1 MTLLLVSFVVLLL
14 TGLPIAFV
22 LASCCLVWMLFVGD
36 FPLVLIP
43 QRVISGVNAW
53 TFLAV
58 PLFILAGNL
67 MNSAGL
73 TDRLV
78 RFVNSFVGHIRGG
91 LGLANVGTSMVFA
104 GVSGTAVGDAA
115 SIGSVMIPA
124 MKQQG
129 YRADYAAAVTAASSV
144 IGPIIPPS
152 VSMVIAATLLNISVG
167 RLFLAGIVPGILLGF
182 GLMGAAWLIAI
193 RQNQPKGERSSWC
206 ARGRE
211 TVDAIWALL
220 MPLLIVGG
228 IVFGIFTPTEAA
240 GIACVYALI
249 VGKLVYRSLRL
260 RDVPAIMFQ
269 SLLTS
274 VPIMVLVGMAA
285 TFSWIVIAEHVP
297 EAIVGVLFLISEDPI
312 ILLLVINLFLLFVG
326 MFLET
331 NAAILILFP
340 VLFKAAPML
349 GVDPI
354 HFAIIILLNLMIGL
368 TTPPLGVCLFIAGGI
383 SGAKM
388 SNVVRQLV
396 PFLLVSFAVLMAVT
410 YIPFLSLAVPNL
422 FFN

>member
-1 MTLLLVSFVVLLL
+1 
-14 TGLPIAFV
+14 
-22 LASCCLVWMLFVGD
+22 
-36 FPLVLIP
+36 
-43 QRVISGVNAW
+43 
-53 TFLAV
+53 
-58 PLFILAGNL
+58 
-67 MNSAGL
+67 
-73 TDRLV
+73 
-78 RFVNSFVGHIRGG
+78 
-91 LGLANVGTSMVFA
+91 
-104 GVSGTAVGDAA
+104 
-115 SIGSVMIPA
+115 
-124 MKQQG
+124 
-129 YRADYAAAVTAASSV
+129 
-144 IGPIIPPS
+144 
-152 VSMVIAATLLNISVG
+152 MVIAATLLNISVG
-167 RLFLAGIVPGILLGF
+167 RLFLAGIIPGILLGL
-182 GLMGAAWLIAI
+182 GLMGVAYFVAI
-193 RQNQPKGERSSWC
+193 RQNQPKGERSTWR
-206 ARGRE
+206 ARSRE
-211 TVDAIWALL
+211 AVDAIWALL

-240 GIACVYALI
+240 GIACVYALF
-249 VGKLVYRSLRL
+249 VGKFMYRSLRI
-260 RDVPAIMFQ
+260 RDVPAIMFE

-297 EAIVGVLFLISEDPI
+297 EAIVGVLFLISDNPI
-312 ILLLVINLFLLFVG
+312 ILLMVINLFLLFVG

-388 SNVVRQLV
+388 SSVVKQLI
-396 PFLLVSFAVLMAVT
+396 PFMMVSFAVLLAVT
-410 YIPFLSLAVPNL
+410 YIPLLSLAVPNF